1 MPNNS
6 WVLQGKQF
14 YNNLMQKR
22 LDKNDILMYLTHT
35 ENKSIVTER
44 LIRTLISKI
53 CKKSQLII
61 KKSYLGYLN
70 KLVYEYKNTY
80 HYSIGKNPI
89 HADCS
94 ALTEEIESSD
104 KAPKS
109 KVGERVRFTKYK
121 SIFSKVC
128 TKDWSKEIFVI
139 YCELKT
145 DPWKLL

>member
-1 MPNNS
+1 MLNNS

-70 KLVYEYKNTY
+70 KLV
-80 HYSIGKNPI
+80 
-89 HADCS
+89 
-94 ALTEEIESSD
+94 
-104 KAPKS
+104 
-109 KVGERVRFTKYK
+109 
-121 SIFSKVC
+121 
-128 TKDWSKEIFVI
+128 
-139 YCELKT
+139 
-145 DPWKLL
+145 